1 MPAPD
6 WLEVRRVLAAQVPQ
20 LEVWAFGSRAT
31 GTPKPHSDL
40 DLALITEMP
49 LSLTQLANVVHAFE
63 LSDLSIHVDVVD
75 WASASKAFQRIISTG
90 KVVLQHAP
98 GESRSG

>member
-1 MPAPD
+1 M
-6 WLEVRRVLAAQVPQ
+6 LAAQVPQ
-20 LEVWAFGSRAT
+20 LKVSAFGSRAID
-31 GTPKPHSDL
+31 TPKPHSDL

-63 LSDLSIHVDVVD
+63 LSDLSICVDVVD
-75 WASASKAFQRIISTG
+75 WTSASEAFQRIISIG

-98 GESRSG
+98 GESRGG